1 MAVIAAGIR
10 MCEEDADL
18 GDEIGAL
25 GGREMRSPVTRRKK
39 KKVRFV
45 LPESPHMDANAREEL
60 QELMDARGAGMAF
73 ILGHADVRAKSGS
86 GLIKRFVIDIGYNFL
101 RRNCRNPAYAVSVPH
116 ASTLEVGM
124 VYDV

>member
-1 MAVIAAGIR
+1 MAVVAAGIR

-25 GGREMRSPVTRRKK
+25 GGREIQSPVTRRK

-45 LPESPHMDANAREEL
+45 LPESPHMGANAREEL
-60 QELMDARGAGMAF
+60 QELMDARDAGMAF

-86 GLIKRFVIDIGYNFL
+86 GLIKRFVINVGYNFL
-101 RRNCRNPAYAVSVPH
+101 RRNCRNPAYAVSIPRS
-116 ASTLEVGM
+116 STLEVGM

>member
-1 MAVIAAGIR
+1 MAVVAAGLR

-25 GGREMRSPVTRRKK
+25 GGREIQSPVTRRKK
-39 KKVRFV
+39 KVRFV
-45 LPESPHMDANAREEL
+45 LLESPHMDANAREEL
-60 QELMDARGAGMAF
+60 QELMDARDAGMAF

-86 GLIKRFVIDIGYNFL
+86 GLIERFVINVEYNFL
-101 RRNCRNPAYAVSVPH
+101 RRNCRNPAYAVSIPR